1 MVMRDWIVNLMV
13 ILGAVLVIYG
23 VMMIS
28 PPAAFVVAGLALIV
42 GAVAIARGDEHR
54 KNAR

>member
-23 VMMIS
+23 VMMIY
-28 PPAAFVVAGLALIV
+28 PPAAFVVSGLALII

-54 KNAR
+54 ERTR

>member
-23 VMMIS
+23 VMMIY
-28 PPAAFVVAGLALIV
+28 PPAAFVVSGLALII

-54 KNAR
+54 K